1 MQKGLIFPER
11 QACEEGNWNQRQQT
25 QVAMDC
31 FAEVTIPTPPSP
43 NYPFLFAPRLKRD
56 WSQGER
62 PCHEGRVEGGGLQGE
77 KAVG

>member
-56 WSQGER
+56 WAKDVPGM
-62 PCHEGRVEGGGLQGE
+62 RVGWREGGLQGE
-77 KAVG
+77 EAVG